1 MNKLGEYLA
10 NARRRAKLTL
20 RAAENAT
27 GISNAYLSQLE
38 NGKIQQPSPI
48 LLEKIA
54 GPYQVDYSTL
64 LELSGYPIPH
74 QHQRS
79 VSRLEARFGPTTREE
94 EEALIDYLNF
104 LRTKRKSGG
113 GLSK

>member
-1 MNKLGEYLA
+1 MSKLGEYLA
-10 NARRRAKLTL
+10 NARKKANLTL

-48 LLEKIA
+48 LLEKLA
-54 GPYQVDYSTL
+54 ALYRVDYSTL
-64 LELSGYPIPH
+64 LELSGYPIPD
-74 QHQRS
+74 QRS
-79 VSRLEARFGPTTREE
+79 VSRLEARIGPTTNEE
-94 EEALIDYLNF
+94 EEALIDYLDF
-104 LRTKRKSGG
+104 LRTKRRAPG